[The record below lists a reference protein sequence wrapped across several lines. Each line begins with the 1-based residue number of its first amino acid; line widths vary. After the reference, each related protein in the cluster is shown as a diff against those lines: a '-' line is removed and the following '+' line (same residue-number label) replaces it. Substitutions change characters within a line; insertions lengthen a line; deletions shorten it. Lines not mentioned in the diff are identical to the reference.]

1 MDLCALT
8 ESDICDQFI
17 TPAIQAAGW
26 DPTTQIRREVSYTA
40 GRIWVRGRIASRSK
54 KRKRADYVLYFRAGI
69 PLAVVEAKDANRA
82 LGAGM
87 QQAIGYAE
95 DMDAPFAISS
105 NGSGFLIHDRTGQG
119 DVVEEEV
126 PLDESDSLALLYLRE
141 VGAIDNAAYRTLASL
156 DTLNASA
163 KLRHLRD
170 LGLLEQKGKGSA
182 THYIAAGPLAGAPQP
197 DKPQALSDMSQ
208 ALPDMPPPLPDM
220 SDPEP
225 DILAEMPRSL
235 RAKVQAL
242 PQRVKLEDLQ
252 RLVLELSAWRELEP
266 QKLAR
271 ILDRNLTYLRENL
284 FYPLIEVKRL
294 EFRYPESPRHPR
306 QAYRTAPGAL
316 KEEE

>member
-87 QQAIGYAE
+87 QQ
-95 DMDAPFAISS
+95 
-105 NGSGFLIHDRTGQG
+105 
-119 DVVEEEV
+119 
-126 PLDESDSLALLYLRE
+126 
-141 VGAIDNAAYRTLASL
+141 AIDNAAYRTLASL